1 MKLNG
6 MNYLFIHTINI
17 ATRLASV
24 YTMMKIFIVQMN
36 IILIE
41 LLIYVTPSI
50 KGPTFSLHNNLMNEV
65 FLLFP
70 FYR

>member
-41 LLIYVTPSI
+41 LLI
-50 KGPTFSLHNNLMNEV
+50 
-65 FLLFP
+65 
-70 FYR
+70 